1 MKYFIRFLLG
11 LPSFAVLA
19 VTLCVMPALCWEYW
33 GLTFLLI
40 PMLIA
45 SFYLLANFEKQIAVF
60 SKYFL
65 RILKLVY
72 EDAAS
77 EDVILEFEDD
87 EDK

>member
-1 MKYFIRFLLG
+1 MKYFFRFLLG
-11 LPSFAVLA
+11 LPTFAVFA

-33 GLTFLLI
+33 GLSFLLI
-40 PMLIA
+40 PMLVA

-65 RILKLVY
+65 RVLKLVY

-77 EDVILEFEDD
+77 EDVTLTFEDN

>member
-1 MKYFIRFLLG
+1 MKYFFRFLLG
-11 LPSFAVLA
+11 LPTCAVLA
-19 VTLCVMPALCWEYW
+19 VTLCVLPAFCWEYW

-77 EDVILEFEDD
+77 EDVTLKFEDD
-87 EDK
+87 EE

>member
-11 LPSFAVLA
+11 LPTFAVLA

-40 PMLIA
+40 PMIIA
-45 SFYLLANFEKQIAVF
+45 SFYLLA
-60 SKYFL
+60 KYFL
-65 RILKLVY
+65 RVLKLVY

-77 EDVILEFEDD
+77 EDVTLTFEED

>member
-1 MKYFIRFLLG
+1 MKYFLRFLLG
-11 LPSFAVLA
+11 LPTFAVLA
-19 VTLCVMPALCWEYW
+19 VTLCVMPAFCWQYW

-40 PMLIA
+40 PMIIA

-65 RILKLVY
+65 RVLKLVY

-77 EDVILEFEDD
+77 EDVTLKFEED

>member
-1 MKYFIRFLLG
+1 MKYFLRFLLG

-33 GLTFLLI
+33 GLTFLFV
-40 PMLIA
+40 PMIIA

-65 RILKLVY
+65 RILQKVY

-77 EDVILEFEDD
+77 EDVILKFEDD